1 MRFVRARL
9 SGRLAVLQ
17 VGGDVMR
24 RFITITALSIAWAA
38 TANAQ
43 TIRFVYLAPA
53 AAAEK
58 AFGAAAVDTDM
69 ATGYKAV
76 SVTGAA
82 VVTFRKV
89 APPRIKHVF
98 EELQPKQPLRVA
110 VDKVMTISG
119 GKVDVTYYLVDDRT
133 GITGEAD
140 FSLSAKDGKQH
151 VWPAAS
157 VSEKGG
163 GRYAGRIGLGE
174 VFADEIATDGAGGV
188 KALDGTVL
196 HETSHTQ
203 WVGAWTKWGAH
214 NGRAITYGADG
225 DHYIKELLGDQN
237 AAIDEGH
244 ASFYGYMYN
253 PDERN
258 ELIAWFNGTG
268 HRYFVEARSVLA
280 GEPALYKSKARQPGT
295 VNGNNVFKYRW
306 NDVPGF
312 FLLFSESTPSVFY
325 LLFRERVNEDPDQ
338 ALDMIVNASKGMW
351 LDRKKRH
358 LTYAANRL
366 ALQLEDRAATPAGAA
381 MKKAGTL
388 TSSMFP
394 FALLDIVTHFGMT
407 ADEYKADYR
416 RNYADRDPKAWTEY
430 WNHREAVRQLVE
442 PHVTAKSI
450 QIEEA
455 VIAVHK
461 YFQQADKIL
470 ASAKP
475 ST

>member
-1 MRFVRARL
+1 
-9 SGRLAVLQ
+9 
-17 VGGDVMR
+17 MR
-24 RFITITALSIAWAA
+24 RILTVVALSVAWAA
-38 TANAQ
+38 TASAQ

-69 ATGYKAV
+69 VTGYKAV
-76 SVTGAA
+76 TVSGAA
-82 VVTFRKV
+82 VATFRKV
-89 APPRIKHVF
+89 APPRLKHVYDQ
-98 EELQPKQPLRVA
+98 LQAKQPLRLA

-133 GITGEAD
+133 GVPADAD
-140 FSLSAKDGKQH
+140 FSTSPKDGKQH

-157 VSEKGG
+157 VRKATGD
-163 GRYAGRIGLGE
+163 RYAGRVGLGE
-174 VFADEIATDGAGGV
+174 VFADEIATDGAGGI

-203 WVGAWTKWGAH
+203 WVGDWTKWGAADG
-214 NGRAITYGADG
+214 NAITYGADG

-237 AAIDEGH
+237 AAMDEGH

-253 PDERN
+253 PDDRN
-258 ELIAWFNGTG
+258 ELIAWLNRTD

-306 NDVPGF
+306 TDVPGF
-312 FLLFSESTPSVFY
+312 FLLFSESTPSAFY
-325 LLFRERVNEDPDQ
+325 LLFWEHVNQDRDQ
-338 ALDMIVNASKGMW
+338 GLSMIINASKAMW
-351 LDRKKRH
+351 LDPRDPDRSRLKRH

-366 ALQLEDRAATPAGAA
+366 AIQLEDCAATPAGAA

-407 ADEYKADYR
+407 ADEYKADYK

-430 WNHREAVRQLVE
+430 WNHREAVRKLVAPYLTE
-442 PHVTAKSI
+442 KSI

-455 VIAVHK
+455 VAAAHK
-461 YFQQADKIL
+461 YFQEADKIL
-470 ASAKP
+470 VSGKP